1 MNIQNIDIYIKIIYT
16 YIKSDYIKFTKM
28 SKNVKLVS
36 VEVRKG
42 DINRALKQLKR
53 KTIDSGHL
61 LEVRDRKN
69 YTKPKT
75 VRRKQKLD
83 AIRRNNLE
91 VMLEKIEAG
100 DNTIRL
106 KEKKVYKSKN
116 KSDKSEKDIET
127 YGLRLNLKS

>member
-1 MNIQNIDIYIKIIYT
+1 
-16 YIKSDYIKFTKM
+16 M
-28 SKNVKLVS
+28 SKKIKLVS

-42 DINRALKQLKR
+42 DINRALKLLKR
-53 KTIDSGHL
+53 KQMDSGHL
-61 LEVRDRKN
+61 FELKDRKEF
-69 YTKPKT
+69 TKPKT

-91 VMLEKIEAG
+91 VMLDKIESG

-116 KSDKSEKDIET
+116 NSEKSEKDVET